1 MSNVI
6 TIGTKAVYPII
17 FEVDYGQMKSINCY
31 LYQHGESLTLI
42 DAGIDLPAFREFF
55 NQKLKEYGFTIHDID
70 QILLTHH
77 HGDHIGMVNHIV
89 KQKQVPIY
97 AHHVAIERLHLTEAY
112 QLRKRQ
118 FFQQLYEEYSSLE
131 LAGPRLKKME
141 QTYRDTEAL
150 KIDAPITAFSDGDT
164 VCGFHVIEV
173 PGHSPDSVL
182 FYDRE
187 TKWLFA
193 GDLVL
198 YTGTTNALIDHDEQ
212 LNLLPTVMQYRQSL
226 EKCMQLDISVIYA
239 GHQQPFSNLSEIVEK
254 NLQRMDFKLER
265 IVSKVAEGHK
275 TALHL
280 AKAIY
285 GDRMKRE
292 FSLIMSEIIGYVTY
306 AEMQGMI
313 EKKENGRQ
321 WEFLVNS

>member
-31 LYQHGESLTLI
+31 LYQQGESLTLI

-55 NQKLKEYGFTIHDID
+55 EQKLKEYGFTIDDID

-77 HGDHIGMVNHIV
+77 HGDHIGLVNHIV
-89 KQKQVPIY
+89 KQKQVPLY
-97 AHHVAIERLHLTEAY
+97 AHHVAIERLQLTEAY

-118 FFQQLYEEYSSLE
+118 FFHQLYEEYASLE

-141 QTYRDTEAL
+141 QTYQNTEAL
-150 KIDAPITAFSDGDT
+150 KINAPIIAFSDGDT
-164 VCGFHVIEV
+164 VCGLQVMEV

-182 FYDRE
+182 FYDSE
-187 TKWLFA
+187 TKWLFV

-226 EKCMQLDISVIYA
+226 EKCLQLDTSVIYA
-239 GHQQPFSNLSEIVEK
+239 GHQQSFSNLSEIVEK
-254 NLQRMDFKLER
+254 NLQRIDFKLAR
-265 IVSKVAEGHK
+265 IVRKVAEGHK
-275 TALHL
+275 TALDL

-292 FSLIMSEIIGYVTY
+292 FPLIMSEIIGYVTY
-306 AEMQGMI
+306 AEMQGMV
-313 EKKENGRQ
+313 EKKNNDGQ
-321 WEFLVNS
+321 WEFFVQS